1 MKQARNSTENTCSHR
16 SRNFFCLLFAL
27 CNVLVL
33 LFSGCSTSMVDHL
46 QKDATEARD
55 PVTVFQEI
63 ATRFKVP
70 GAVLGMRLA
79 DGKRVLSSYG
89 YADLDKGI
97 PMEVD
102 HRFRVGSITKTFT
115 AAGILKLVEK
125 GEVSL
130 EQTVDSVLPGKVPGG
145 KNITLRMLLQ
155 MRSGLSDY
163 SEHETFKTIV
173 DQDRLHKWSFE
184 ELIQLVEPADKPNMV
199 FAYRNIN
206 YHILGKIIETVSGV
220 GYREYLKTTFSIPLG
235 LKNTFVPVGPKM
247 VGHAAIGY
255 LDDDEQGRIAV
266 GEAID
271 PSWAGPAGNIVSTV
285 PDLMIWLNAL
295 QHFGILEKKSLA
307 EMNTFRPG
315 TLGGEL
321 TGYGLGW
328 LDRKGA
334 VGHGGNY
341 ADIYTGAMFTYHGV
355 EIVLLVNGKITGSL
369 GDATD
374 LFYAYVEEVFPA
386 ASAVK

>member
-1 MKQARNSTENTCSHR
+1 MKQARKSKENNNCHR
-16 SRNFFCLLFAL
+16 QRNIFRLLFAL
-27 CNVLVL
+27 CNVLFL
-33 LFSGCSTSMVDHL
+33 LFSGCSTPIVGHL
-46 QKDATEARD
+46 QKEATEAPD

-63 ATRFKVP
+63 ALRFKVP
-70 GAVLGMRLA
+70 GAVLGMRTA

-89 YADLDKGI
+89 YADLDKGL

-125 GEVSL
+125 GTLSL
-130 EQTVDSVLPGKVPGG
+130 EQTVDSILPGKVPGG
-145 KNITLRMLLQ
+145 KNLTLRMLLQ

-163 SEHETFKTIV
+163 SEHETFNTIV
-173 DQDRLHKWSFE
+173 DQDPLHKWSFE
-184 ELIQLVEPADKPNMV
+184 ELIQLVAPADKPNKV

-206 YHILGKIIETVSGV
+206 YHILGKIIETVSRVSYG
-220 GYREYLKTTFSIPLG
+220 EYLNTTFFIPLG
-235 LKNTFVPVGPKM
+235 LKNTFVPAGPEM
-247 VGHAAIGY
+247 VAHSAIGY

-295 QHFGILEKKSLA
+295 QRVGILEKKSLA
-307 EMNTFRPG
+307 EMNRFRPG
-315 TLGGEL
+315 ILGGDL

-341 ADIYTGAMFTYHGV
+341 ADIYTGAMFTYQGV
-355 EIVLLVNGKITGSL
+355 EIVLLVNGKITGSS

-374 LFYAYVEEVFPA
+374 LFYAFVEEFLPA
-386 ASAVK
+386 ASAGK